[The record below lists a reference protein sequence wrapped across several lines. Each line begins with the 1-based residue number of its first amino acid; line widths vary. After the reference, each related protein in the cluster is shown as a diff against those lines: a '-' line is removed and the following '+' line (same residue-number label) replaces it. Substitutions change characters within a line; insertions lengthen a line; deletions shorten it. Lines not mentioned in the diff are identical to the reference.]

1 MSKRYRLD
9 EQHKKIL
16 DANRYLLVKNVIHTP
31 ELHARLLSDKV
42 VTETMLRDI
51 QNVIHTPELHAR
63 LLSDK
68 VVTETMLR
76 DIQEGKTQ
84 QEQNERLI
92 NVLKLRNK
100 NAFRK
105 FTYILLFTGHSL
117 LADFLHD
124 EDKPGTQY
132 VNAGEIERRIPS
144 VASCLGLDDMKR
156 LCHYVE
162 SKIKGAIAKKTWNAS
177 EREKDRIEEIRKE
190 HYHQE
195 EEKQRSLERCQQKVS
210 ELESRLEQA
219 FKDTEDKDQKIKE
232 LKTTISQSEL
242 DHKENLSKQMRF
254 NTANNSTITKLSER
268 LAQYARHVT
277 ELTTK
282 LQQSMGE
289 ILKDHDVEVTY
300 TYGSG
305 ILGDGNKG
313 KPEDRRK
320 MAELDS
326 VISLLLRVAQN
337 FSHDIKEVETTRT
350 KEKDTILAL
359 LGTNPR
365 EKDLS
370 TTDALRMF
378 INKEN
383 KEKQHLLRDIQ
394 TISAALKEDKGTK
407 SQNEFKPGGVTFEGV
422 ATSPL
427 SAGNVTFDF
436 RSLRSTLG
444 MLREEIQHISKRL
457 QWKEAQMKALE
468 EENAELK
475 SGVLF
480 RGRRLGTEEKPE
492 ALPKN
497 YSATATSPLKH
508 KTSPAK
514 NRYLTGTPRK
524 PAETLSG
531 RRKQRV
537 LSPIEETP
545 HGKPTNSIVFPSL
558 DPETMEP
565 TKPISNRA

>member
-1 MSKRYRLD
+1 M
-9 EQHKKIL
+9 
-16 DANRYLLVKNVIHTP
+16 
-31 ELHARLLSDKV
+31 
-42 VTETMLRDI
+42 
-51 QNVIHTPELHAR
+51 
-63 LLSDK
+63 
-68 VVTETMLR
+68 
-76 DIQEGKTQ
+76 
-84 QEQNERLI
+84 
-92 NVLKLRNK
+92 
-100 NAFRK
+100 
-105 FTYILLFTGHSL
+105 
-117 LADFLHD
+117 
-124 EDKPGTQY
+124 
-132 VNAGEIERRIPS
+132 
-144 VASCLGLDDMKR
+144 
-156 LCHYVE
+156 
-162 SKIKGAIAKKTWNAS
+162 
-177 EREKDRIEEIRKE
+177 
-190 HYHQE
+190 
-195 EEKQRSLERCQQKVS
+195 
-210 ELESRLEQA
+210 EQA
-219 FKDTEDKDQKIKE
+219 FKDSENKEQKIKE
-232 LKTTISQSEL
+232 LKSTISQSEV
-242 DHKENLSKQMRF
+242 DHKESLSKQIRF

-268 LAQYARHVT
+268 LAQFSRHVT
-277 ELTTK
+277 ELTSK

-305 ILGDGNKG
+305 ILSDGNKG

-337 FSHDIKEVETTRT
+337 FSHDIKEAESTRT

-365 EKDLS
+365 EKDVS
-370 TTDALRMF
+370 ITDALRMF

-394 TISAALKEDKGTK
+394 AISATLKEDKGTK
-407 SQNEFKPGGVTFEGV
+407 SQNEFKPAGVTFEGV
-422 ATSPL
+422 STSAI
-427 SAGNVTFDF
+427 SAGNVTFDS
-436 RSLRSTLG
+436 RLLRTTLG

-457 QWKEAQMKALE
+457 QWKEAQIKALE

-480 RGRRLGTEEKPE
+480 RGRRLSVEEKQE

-497 YSATATSPLKH
+497 YSATAAPPLKH
-508 KTSPAK
+508 KTTPAK
-514 NRYLTGTPRK
+514 NRYLSGTPRK

-545 HGKPTNSIVFPSL
+545 HGKPTNNIVFPAI
-558 DPETMEP
+558 DPESTEP